1 MARSV
6 PPEETTHGSCVI
18 IIAMS
23 ARISIIAAIG
33 KNRELGKQNKLVWRI
48 SADLGRV
55 KSLTTGHPIIMGRKT
70 YDSIGRPLPNRT
82 NIVLSRTPTEI
93 EGCIVVD
100 SFEKAL
106 EVARGVET
114 EEIFVFG
121 GGQIYTEAMPLVD
134 RLYLTRIDAEDPDS
148 DAFFPDYS
156 EFTTVISAEAHS
168 EHEPPYTWLTLE
180 RA

>member
-1 MARSV
+1 
-6 PPEETTHGSCVI
+6 
-18 IIAMS
+18 MS

>member
-1 MARSV
+1 MAHSV
-6 PPEETTHGSCVI
+6 SPEETMSGACVI

-23 ARISIIAAIG
+23 ARISIIAAVG
-33 KNRELGKQNKLVWRI
+33 KNRELGKQNKLLWRI

-70 YDSIGRPLPNRT
+70 YESIGRPLPQRT
-82 NIVLSRTPTEI
+82 NIVLSRTPIDI
-93 EGCIVVD
+93 EGCVVVN
-100 SFEKAL
+100 SLEKAL
-106 EVARGVET
+106 ETARAVEAT
-114 EEIFVFG
+114 EIFIFG

-134 RLYLTRIDAEDPDS
+134 RLYLTVIDAEDPDS

-156 EFTTVISAEAHS
+156 DFTNILSTETHT
-168 EHEPPYTWLTLE
+168 EHEPPFTWLTLE